1 MEAGMRAGAVL
12 IVIWLLIGAL
22 ATYQR
27 GYFSGDNQ
35 VNCAELS
42 TVLVTIVVGPL
53 NYLGINPQIQCTVPQ
68 PSP

>member
-1 MEAGMRAGAVL
+1 MRTGAVL
-12 IVIWLLIGAL
+12 VVIWLIVGAL
-22 ATYQR
+22 AAYQR
-27 GYFSGDNQ
+27 GYFSGDDQ